1 MIARLAIL
9 AALWSPL
16 VVSSCCTPT
25 VVRSPVVIQAPPC
38 LDTLPPVPPTTED
51 DGLWSRYHAAME
63 AWAAYVVGACGAHLI
78 EPDDEHGAS
87 PSLGVYGD

>member
-16 VVSSCCTPT
+16 VVSSCCSPT
-25 VVRSPVVIQAPPC
+25 VVRQPVVVSPPPC

-51 DGLWSRYHAAME
+51 DGLWSRYHVALEAFVAYAMR
-63 AWAAYVVGACGAHLI
+63 ACGPK
-78 EPDDEHGAS
+78 EPDDEGPRIVGPYA
-87 PSLGVYGD
+87 D